1 MFKDNDLSDDS
12 DSDDDDLFA
21 LPPTSAP
28 SGDGR
33 PVLAGRARWLKKPD
47 ADKKKKDK
55 VGVKVIA
62 KPKAGAKVEVAAIR
76 RVQVVERALT
86 EEEVNSRLEEVV
98 ASRGRKGTDPRELL
112 RKLEMLSR
120 QARKYGPRVEIPV
133 VMYLVS
139 VMYDSH
145 RVIDDYMNLQ
155 TWRTAFR
162 CISRVVNLLDSDPTL
177 KLGMM
182 PNEDA
187 TVSSGGTTSLMKKA
201 TDGGEQPEDEAA
213 GEEKGEAAAV
223 ANDSANA
230 EIIRVVGTL
239 ETFLVRLEGEYTKSL
254 QQINPHTQ
262 VCMISLDLIWHP
274 LASDRVASQA
284 KACAC
289 GPWRAADFQH
299 VRHSASAT

>member
-21 LPPTSAP
+21 PLPAAAAP

-33 PVLAGRARWLKKPD
+33 PALAGRARWLKKPD
-47 ADKKKKDK
+47 AEKKKKDK
-55 VGVKVIA
+55 TVKAAPA
-62 KPKAGAKVEVAAIR
+62 KSKAGAKAVVMATR
-76 RVQVVERALT
+76 RVQVVERTLT
-86 EEEVNSRLEEVV
+86 EEEVSSRLEEIV

-133 VMYLVS
+133 VMHLVS

-145 RVIDDYMNLQ
+145 RVIDDYMNLP

-162 CISRVVNLLDSDPTL
+162 YIMRVVTLLESDLSL
-177 KLGMM
+177 KLGMV
-182 PNEDA
+182 PSDDA

-201 TDGGEQPEDEAA
+201 TGGGDQPEDEAA
-213 GEEKGEAAAV
+213 AEEKGEAESPAS
-223 ANDSANA
+223 NSSPDT
-230 EIIRVVGTL
+230 IRVVGTL

-262 VCMISLDLIWHP
+262 VSTHCSDLLMYHP
-274 LASDRVASQA
+274 LASGRGASQA
-284 KACAC
+284 
-289 GPWRAADFQH
+289 RARAHTAPAVQLIF
-299 VRHSASAT
+299 ST